1 MLDHPKQPAARIQ
14 ALQAEGVQVAMG
26 DGKWWQ
32 RAIVLIT
39 QLLSVLCLVYFTYN
53 DLTIL
58 VALPLVCVI
67 IDFLSGMVHW
77 FFDNQI
83 RPGPTP
89 LGRIAIDF
97 LDHHVHPNRTTEVGF
112 YVSAYRPA
120 LLVSMPII
128 IASAWASIWTSFAP
142 FIQGCVFW
150 VGVLSLYVPQTHKL
164 AHAGEQGATWTIQ
177 VLQRSRLILN
187 PGGHDGHH
195 QNNSVSY
202 CVFTGWLNQP
212 LNRLGFWRILDR
224 LFPPYSPLA

>member
-1 MLDHPKQPAARIQ
+1 MLDHLKQPAARIQ

-32 RAIVLIT
+32 RVVVLIT
-39 QLLSVLCLVYFTYN
+39 QILSILCLSYFAYN

-83 RPGPTP
+83 RPGPTL

-112 YVSAYRPA
+112 FVSAYRPA

-128 IASAWASIWTSFAP
+128 IASIWASSTP
-142 FIQGCVFW
+142 LTQGCVFW

-164 AHAGEQGATWTIQ
+164 AHASEQRVNWTTQ
-177 VLQRSRLILN
+177 VMQRSRLILN
-187 PGGHDGHH
+187 PGSHDGHH
-195 QNNSVSY
+195 QNNNISY
-202 CVFTGWLNQP
+202 CVFTGWLNWP
-212 LNRLGFWRILDR
+212 LNRLGFWRFLDR
-224 LFPPYSPLA
+224 LFPPYAPLA